1 MFNSRVD
8 VCLQLFG
15 AQENFFDDATA
26 DKTRNQIYA
35 ELAEIVGPATGL
47 EAAKIIDMVTVGEGN
62 SGNKITGQLKFAIK
76 YHRVR
81 SVHVTPTVFL
91 NSVESPDISSGWT
104 AAQWNEK
111 LSSLGI

>member
-1 MFNSRVD
+1 M
-8 VCLQLFG
+8 
-15 AQENFFDDATA
+15 
-26 DKTRNQIYA
+26 
-35 ELAEIVGPATGL
+35 GPATGL
-47 EAAKIIDMVTVGEGN
+47 EAAKIIEMVTVGEGN
-62 SGNKITGQLKFAIK
+62 SGNKITGQMKFAIK

-91 NSVESPDISSGWT
+91 NGVESPDISSGWA